1 MKSRKYDIIIFG
13 ASGFTGKLVCEYFFK
28 SNDATNITW
37 AIAGRDENKLK
48 EVSKKYNVDYFLAD
62 SFDLNSL
69 NHICSLSKLIISTV
83 GPYMIYGENL
93 LYACIE
99 NSTHYLDLTGEPQF
113 VTNMYKKYRYKAI
126 KNKSIV
132 IHCCGFE
139 SIPADIGVNE
149 TLKHFNEDN
158 IDITFY
164 LKTKGSISG
173 GTWASFLNSISKPE
187 SLAMKR
193 IKSKTKKQI
202 SKQKIFFSKRFNRWV
217 LTFPV
222 IDKYIVYK
230 SINSLNKFK
239 NVHFAQYV
247 IQKSF
252 FRMLILIKSIFFIS
266 ILSKINVIKNYLLSL
281 LPSGKGPSLEKRK
294 NSWFHITITG
304 KSKNK
309 TTTTVIKGG
318 DPGYGETSKFISET
332 AFSIILNFDEL
343 LSNKGILT
351 PMECT
356 GDILTQRLK
365 KSGILVETR
374 IEDA

>member
-1 MKSRKYDIIIFG
+1 MKNRKYDIIVFG
-13 ASGFTGKLVCEYFFK
+13 ASGFTGKLVSEYLFK
-28 SNDATNITW
+28 SKDSKNISW
-37 AIAGRDENKLK
+37 AIAGRDEHKLK
-48 EVSKKYNVDYFLAD
+48 KIADNYNIDYILAD
-62 SFDLNSL
+62 SFDLDSL
-69 NHICSLSKLIISTV
+69 NHICSLSKLVLSTV

-93 LYACIE
+93 VYACIE

-139 SIPADIGVNE
+139 SIPADMGVNE
-149 TLKHFNEDN
+149 ILKQFNDDN
-158 IDITFY
+158 VDLTFY

-193 IKSKTKKQI
+193 MKSAMKKATP
-202 SKQKIFFSKRFNRWV
+202 KQKIFYSQRFNKWA

-239 NVHFAQYV
+239 NVRFTQYV

-252 FRMLILIKSIFFIS
+252 FKMLILIKSIFLIS
-266 ILSKINVIKNYLLSL
+266 IISKIDLARNYLLSL
-281 LPSGKGPSLEKRK
+281 LPSGKGPSLEKR
-294 NSWFHITITG
+294 NSSWFDITIVG
-304 KSKNK
+304 KSKIK
-309 TTTTVIKGG
+309 TVTTVIKGG
-318 DPGYGETSKFISET
+318 DPGYGETSKFIAET
-332 AFSIILNFDEL
+332 ALSIILNFNEL
-343 LSNKGILT
+343 LVDRGILT
-351 PMECT
+351 PMECA
-356 GDILTQRLK
+356 GDILTDRLK
-365 KSGILVETR
+365 KSGIVVETR
-374 IEDA
+374 IENE

>member
-1 MKSRKYDIIIFG
+1 MKSRKFDIIIFG

-28 SNDATNITW
+28 SNDAKNITW
-37 AIAGRDENKLK
+37 AIAGRDENKLE

-62 SFDLNSL
+62 SFDLDSL
-69 NHICSLSKLIISTV
+69 SHICSLSKLIISTV

-173 GTWASFLNSISKPE
+173 GTWASFLNSISKPD

-202 SKQKIFFSKRFNRWV
+202 SKQKIFYSKRFNRWV

-230 SINSLNKFK
+230 SINSLNKFR
-239 NVHFAQYV
+239 NVHFTQYV

-266 ILSKINVIKNYLLSL
+266 ILSKISIVKNYLLSL
-281 LPSGKGPSLEKRK
+281 LPSGKGPSLEKRN

-309 TTTTVIKGG
+309 TITTVIKGG

-332 AFSIILNFDEL
+332 ALSIILNFDEL
-343 LSNKGILT
+343 LLKKGILT
-351 PMECT
+351 PMECA

-374 IEDA
+374 KKDE